1 MAEAV
6 RSLQPGE
13 RLATGAAAATVAI
26 GWKAAARASILAC
39 LTDKANKVIGKNG
52 LVATATPRVAGG
64 AVALD
69 SAGGS
74 ETRYSINLLA
84 VPAGVEKIIFCAI
97 LDGGEATSVG
107 RLGLSLVIGGSGG
120 PIARFDLPD
129 HAGQAATAL
138 IGEFYRL
145 GDAWKFRAIGESPPN
160 GAEGLARFLGCDP
173 ATMVEAT
180 GPAPPAPPAPA
191 PPPPPPPPPSRAP
204 APPPVARETPGLS
217 LARPVRTVSPPAAPA
232 DQFSCRGWALG
243 AEGVGTPGAG
253 GIGRELLDLRSDPKG
268 RLWPAA
274 FERDPMTGEAL
285 DPAPRLVLT
294 NGHSLGDTGL
304 PHLPAVSAL
313 DPASRQ
319 AETIPPGA
327 QIFAAGG
334 TPPRLVAVDAA
345 AGKAWW
351 KAPWKGSWI
360 AIGRVPAGPQLPLHA
375 LGLAGS
381 PEGVFFAAETA
392 LIHLLPE
399 QQPVCSANSFDG
411 TPVAAPAAVGAAIVL
426 LLREAEG
433 LSLLI
438 RSPGGETQTIKV
450 AAADEGWREE
460 GPFGAAATDGETAFW
475 VGQKGF
481 VALEDTLEA
490 PAAFWRRWPAKV
502 EGLPFLRPYLAA
514 NGRFWAMCREIADD
528 GAPGPA
534 LAAGMTVAGSREKRG
549 LLGPHLSVGDRT
561 YRDHDLYS
569 TPWGDP
575 VETVELGADYADC
588 WMLPLLR
595 LGNGSTV
602 VGLVKDSARSGGS
615 RGFVFRE
622 GELTLR
628 EVALALHRE
637 NRDLIM
643 LNHVLRISSTDDIA
657 IFVDADRLCIH
668 HAESNTCASWSISF

>member
-1 MAEAV
+1 M
-6 RSLQPGE
+6 
-13 RLATGAAAATVAI
+13 
-26 GWKAAARASILAC
+26 
-39 LTDKANKVIGKNG
+39 
-52 LVATATPRVAGG
+52 
-64 AVALD
+64 
-69 SAGGS
+69 
-74 ETRYSINLLA
+74 
-84 VPAGVEKIIFCAI
+84 
-97 LDGGEATSVG
+97 
-107 RLGLSLVIGGSGG
+107 
-120 PIARFDLPD
+120 
-129 HAGQAATAL
+129 
-138 IGEFYRL
+138 
-145 GDAWKFRAIGESPPN
+145 
-160 GAEGLARFLGCDP
+160 
-173 ATMVEAT
+173 
-180 GPAPPAPPAPA
+180 
-191 PPPPPPPPPSRAP
+191 
-204 APPPVARETPGLS
+204 
-217 LARPVRTVSPPAAPA
+217 
-232 DQFSCRGWALG
+232 
-243 AEGVGTPGAG
+243 
-253 GIGRELLDLRSDPKG
+253 GRELLDLRADPKG

-285 DPAPRLVLT
+285 APAPRLILT
-294 NGHSLGDTGL
+294 NGRSLGETGL
-304 PHLPAVSAL
+304 PQLSDISAL

-351 KAPWKGSWI
+351 KAPWSGKWI
-360 AIGRVPAGPQLPLHA
+360 AIGRVPAGPHLPPHA
-375 LGLAGS
+375 LGLAGT

-392 LIHLLPE
+392 LVHLLPQ
-399 QQPVCSANSFDG
+399 QQPVCESTPFDG
-411 TPVAAPAAVGAAIVL
+411 APIAAPAAVGAAIVL
-426 LLREAEG
+426 VLRDAEG

-438 RSPGGETQTIKV
+438 RSPGGETQVLKV

-460 GPFGAAATDGETAFW
+460 EAFGAAATDGETAFW

-481 VALEDTLEA
+481 VALEDALDS
-490 PAAFWRRWPAKV
+490 PAAFWRGWPAKV
-502 EGLPFLRPYLAA
+502 EGLPFLRPYVAA
-514 NGRFWAMCREIADD
+514 NGRFWAMGREIADD

-561 YRDHDLYS
+561 YRDHDRYS
-569 TPWGDP
+569 APWGDP
-575 VETVELGADYADC
+575 VEAVELGADYDDC

-622 GELTLR
+622 GQLTLR

-643 LNHVLRISSTDDIA
+643 LNHVLRISSMDDIE